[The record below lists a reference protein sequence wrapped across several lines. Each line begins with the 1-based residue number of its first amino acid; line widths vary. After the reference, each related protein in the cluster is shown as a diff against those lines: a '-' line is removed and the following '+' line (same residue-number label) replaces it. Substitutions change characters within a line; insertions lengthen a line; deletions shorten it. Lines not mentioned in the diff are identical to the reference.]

1 MSNNANTATASTA
14 STTTPAKSS
23 TPTSTAK
30 GADDTKSIAS
40 ETATLYDVKDNKAD
54 SKETKEGDTLG
65 ASSTA
70 FSKKA
75 KEQGWAAP
83 TATRPSFG

>member
-1 MSNNANTATASTA
+1 MSNNANTATAPTA
-14 STTTPAKSS
+14 SATTPAKSS

-40 ETATLYDVKDNKAD
+40 TSTLYDAKDNKAD
-54 SKETKEGDTLG
+54 SKKTKKGDTLG

-70 FSKKA
+70 FSKTA